1 MFKLSKVIGIV
12 LILMMSLQ
20 TIAFADW
27 SWGEQYD
34 YTKEDMEQLSIVI
47 AHELKV
53 SNNSKEYQVI
63 KNMFLQAKNNN
74 GGSFTKS
81 SIIQN
86 NDWLTIEP
94 SSYKMQIFY
103 TYKQNQ
109 YFFRYFYQDDK
120 LFLVNSSTKEEKTF
134 NIYESILSEKE
145 AEQANLKSVELIYDR
160 AIKTHSRIKNLDK
173 EVAYNIIQEG
183 LISTNTDVE
192 YQIIYN
198 LNEMTKELEAKKVKK
213 VTRTERIQIKFYRK
227 YF

>member
-1 MFKLSKVIGIV
+1 MIKLSKVIGII

-20 TIAFADW
+20 TIAFASDW

-34 YTKEDMEQLSIVI
+34 YTEEDMEQLSIVI

-53 SNNSKEYQVI
+53 SSNSEEDARI

-74 GGSFTKS
+74 GGSFRKS
-81 SIIQN
+81 NVIQD

-94 SSYKMQIFY
+94 TAYEMQIFY
-103 TYKQNQ
+103 TDKDNQ

-120 LFLVNSSTKEEKTF
+120 LILVNSSSEEEKTF

-173 EVAYNIIQEG
+173 EVAYNIIQDG
-183 LISTNTDVE
+183 LIIMCT
-192 YQIIYN
+192 
-198 LNEMTKELEAKKVKK
+198 LVK
-213 VTRTERIQIKFYRK
+213 T
-227 YF
+227 